1 MAKTTVWRIPAE
13 EPVHT
18 VTYSLN
24 KFTGKMTVTLDGD
37 EFILSAGF
45 LSLKAARRE
54 PFRIMDEEGDDSPS
68 QIVDVAVGSGGIYSL
83 LDKNRGHIF
92 TYDNNG
98 NLLYVFGSYGLRASD
113 LQLPVA
119 MAYSGDTLVEAIL
132 NGQKI
137 R

>member
-13 EPVHT
+13 EPAHT

-54 PFRIMDEEGDDSPS
+54 PFRIVDEEGEAE
-68 QIVDVAVGSGGIYSL
+68 QAVLVVDQKGTASLIFRAKEVAP
-83 LDKNRGHIF
+83 
-92 TYDNNG
+92 
-98 NLLYVFGSYGLRASD
+98 D
-113 LQLPVA
+113 L
-119 MAYSGDTLVEAIL
+119 
-132 NGQKI
+132 
-137 R
+137 

>member
-13 EPVHT
+13 EPAHT

-54 PFRIMDEEGDDSPS
+54 PFRILDEEGEAE
-68 QIVDVAVGSGGIYSL
+68 Q
-83 LDKNRGHIF
+83 
-92 TYDNNG
+92 
-98 NLLYVFGSYGLRASD
+98 
-113 LQLPVA
+113 
-119 MAYSGDTLVEAIL
+119 AIL
-132 NGQKI
+132 VVDQKG
-137 R
+137 RATLLFRAKEVAPEQ

>member
-54 PFRIMDEEGDDSPS
+54 PFRIVDEEGEAE
-68 QIVDVAVGSGGIYSL
+68 QAILAVDQKGRASL
-83 LDKNRGHIF
+83 LF
-92 TYDNNG
+92 
-98 NLLYVFGSYGLRASD
+98 RAKEITPES
-113 LQLPVA
+113 
-119 MAYSGDTLVEAIL
+119 
-132 NGQKI
+132 
-137 R
+137 